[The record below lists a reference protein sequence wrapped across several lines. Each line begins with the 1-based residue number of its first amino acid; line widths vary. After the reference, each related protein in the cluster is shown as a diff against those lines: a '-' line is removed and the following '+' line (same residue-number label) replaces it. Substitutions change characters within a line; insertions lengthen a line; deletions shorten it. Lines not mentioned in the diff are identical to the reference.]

1 VTPNGSGALTVTGV
15 EASAVGRA
23 ALAAQA
29 ELHELVA
36 ERPDLEEAFLELTQG
51 KAGIR

>member
-1 VTPNGSGALTVTGV
+1 MVTG
-15 EASAVGRA
+15 ADAPTIGRA

-29 ELHELVA
+29 ELHELITD
-36 ERPDLEEAFLELTQG
+36 RPDLERVFLELTAG